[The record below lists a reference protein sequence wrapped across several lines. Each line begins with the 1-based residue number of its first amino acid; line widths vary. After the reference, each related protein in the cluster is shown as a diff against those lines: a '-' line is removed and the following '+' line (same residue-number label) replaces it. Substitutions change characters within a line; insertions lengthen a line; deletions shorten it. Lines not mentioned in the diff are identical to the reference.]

1 MSTEIELSLA
11 SLIQERL
18 ESVLADIHNAARSV
32 GRNPEGVRLVVVT
45 KSHPKEAV
53 RAAISA
59 GAKLLGESY
68 PGEGVDKILSID
80 SSSSVAWHMIGHIQS
95 RKAKLVCK
103 YYDYVHSADRVK
115 IIDRLNRYAAEM
127 NKTLPILLECNVS
140 GEVSKHGFAAW
151 DEGQWHELSHYLDT
165 ISEKSF
171 LDLRGLMTI
180 PPYTENPENSR
191 QFFTKLRRLRD
202 FLAKRHPVFNLNE
215 LSMGM
220 SADYRIAV
228 QEGATI
234 VRIGTAIMGARPQS
248 DI

>member
-1 MSTEIELSLA
+1 MNTEVELSLA
-11 SLIQERL
+11 SMIQERL
-18 ESVLADIHNAARSV
+18 ESVLTDIRNAARSV
-32 GRNPEGVRLVVVT
+32 GRNPDRVRLVVVT
-45 KSHPKEAV
+45 KSHPMEAV
-53 RAAISA
+53 SAAISA
-59 GAKLLGESY
+59 GAKMLGESY

-80 SSSSVAWHMIGHIQS
+80 SSSNVAWHMIGHIQS
-95 RKAKLVCK
+95 RKARLVSK

-151 DEGQWHELSHYLDT
+151 DEGQWHELSHILDT
-165 ISEKSF
+165 FSEKSY
-171 LDLRGLMTI
+171 LDIRGLMTI
-180 PPYTENPENSR
+180 PPYSENPENSR
-191 QFFTKLRRLRD
+191 QYFTKLRRLRD
-202 FLAKRHPVFNLNE
+202 FLARKNPGFNLNE

-220 SADYRIAV
+220 SADYRVAV